1 MLAVP
6 LPLYLDRRQAPPK
19 ARRHYLPLSLSEWDV
34 RIRNGEGGHC
44 WNRGRR
50 RSRSWISTD
59 RSRTAGPILLW
70 ETLPLGGKRQR
81 AQNQT
86 SPYPGRPSFYQRI
99 YESMTMLRS
108 SSRHPPAGSSSPA
121 AAKEEDG
128 QRAEDA
134 TSLDTWLTRQRHR
147 RRNTLNLS
155 LAGGGNGNSR
165 FGRLVSSLSK
175 LREAFSLSSTRANG
189 GGTTTKVTEEVQQQ
203 QQQKVQ
209 GTEWA
214 PEAQSTALPPLG
226 EHCQWLRC
234 RRLFVDNDDG
244 EGTDAIAG
252 GWGNTD
258 SNSNRTKSAQEVV
271 SDGWMSIMTL
281 DH

>member
-1 MLAVP
+1 MGCAH
-6 LPLYLDRRQAPPK
+6 K
-19 ARRHYLPLSLSEWDV
+19 EW
-34 RIRNGEGGHC
+34 
-44 WNRGRR
+44 RR
-50 RSRSWISTD
+50 RTLLEQGQEKKSELDQHGPEQYCRANYRIGSRLCPWGVNSNELKTK
-59 RSRTAGPILLW
+59 LLH
-70 ETLPLGGKRQR
+70 T
-81 AQNQT
+81 
-86 SPYPGRPSFYQRI
+86 
-99 YESMTMLRS
+99 
-108 SSRHPPAGSSSPA
+108 PADLQFTKGFA
-121 AAKEEDG
+121 TAKEEDG
-128 QRAEDA
+128 KRERAEDA
-134 TSLDTWLTRQRHR
+134 TSLDTWLTRRRHR

-155 LAGGGNGNSR
+155 LAGRGNGNSR

-189 GGTTTKVTEEVQQQ
+189 GGTTKVTEEVQQQQ

-234 RRLFVDNDDG
+234 RLFVDNEDG
-244 EGTDAIAG
+244 EGTDAVAG
-252 GWGNTD
+252 RGNMD
-258 SNSNRTKSAQEVV
+258 SSNRTKSAEEVV